1 MNPPRML
8 ELDKYII
15 NKRKKLDKLKA
26 EHEKLLA
33 STIPV
38 SDSDSEIKILNSEL
52 CKLQA
57 EICVV
62 EGSEP
67 ETMPNCNSF
76 LYSWVQHTLK
86 EDIKGMEKILTNQ
99 DNIHK
104 ESMKNKELLTK
115 MSPALHD
122 ETDIRRL
129 EDERSKNELLQSLH
143 HKLVRR
149 LRRLSRLFPTYST
162 NSKKMKT
169 SIRNT
174 SGEVLTKSFY
184 RVLKDFVLELQ
195 DRTFT
200 SDDWEKIN
208 FVPIDHTYSKE
219 HIKLLCSCGIIQRSK
234 ENDAMFHLKN
244 S

>member
-1 MNPPRML
+1 MNPPKML

-15 NKRKKLDKLKA
+15 NKRKELDKLRA

-38 SDSDSEIKILNSEL
+38 SDTDSEIKVLNSEL

-67 ETMPNCNSF
+67 ETG
-76 LYSWVQHTLK
+76 YSEW
-86 EDIKGMEKILTNQ
+86 
-99 DNIHK
+99 
-104 ESMKNKELLTK
+104 
-115 MSPALHD
+115 
-122 ETDIRRL
+122 L

-162 NSKKMKT
+162 NSEKLKT
-169 SIRNT
+169 SIRNK

-184 RVLKDFVLELQ
+184 RVLKDFVFELQ

-200 SDDWEKIN
+200 SDDWHKIN
-208 FVPIDHTYSKE
+208 FVPIDHTFSKE

-234 ENDAMFHLKN
+234 ENDAVFHLKN